1 METAPA
7 SAFRSIIA
15 FFALVV
21 LLEGG
26 KILNSGFQLMGL
38 LLKPQ
43 PENVMSETQKN
54 AKKNKR
60 ENIPTL
66 IRFVGELTR
75 HLRISFLP
83 Q

>member
-7 SAFRSIIA
+7 SAFRSIID
-15 FFALVV
+15 FFALA
-21 LLEGG
+21 LEGG

-38 LLKPQ
+38 LLNPQ
-43 PENVMSETQKN
+43 PENVMSETQEN
-54 AKKNKR
+54 AKKKKR
-60 ENIPTL
+60 RNIPTL

-75 HLRISFLP
+75 HLRINFLP